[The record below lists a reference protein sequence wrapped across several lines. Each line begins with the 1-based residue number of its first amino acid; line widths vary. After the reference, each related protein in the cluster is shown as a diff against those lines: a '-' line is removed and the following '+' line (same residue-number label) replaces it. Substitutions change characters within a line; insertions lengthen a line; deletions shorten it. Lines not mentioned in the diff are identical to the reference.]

1 MAPIFF
7 TSQAAFRTWLSRH
20 GASASEVWVGFHKI
34 GAAKAGI
41 TYKQALDEALCFGW
55 IDGLLKSIDASAFQ
69 RRFTPRKPASIWSNV
84 NIARVGELTTL
95 GVMTPAGVAA
105 FEKRQAHRSGVY
117 AFENK
122 ATTFAPVRQ
131 QQFAAQVRA
140 WTFFIAQAP
149 SYQRVITHWVES
161 AKKEETRARRM
172 LELIARSDAGLW
184 VQSAMLHQPKSSI
197 AAAAAARSAAAAGRR
212 TAAPAAAPEANVP
225 GRAKAGSKAGAKAG
239 AKTSAKT
246 GSKAGSKTGSKTGPK
261 AGPGTGAKSR
271 TTTVV
276 KTIAKAITKTSA
288 KSRVRPNAPSK
299 AARSARERR

>member
-20 GASASEVWVGFHKI
+20 GASAPEVWVGFHKI
-34 GAAKAGI
+34 GAAKTGI

-131 QQFAAQVRA
+131 QQFAAQAQA
-140 WTFFIAQAP
+140 WTFFTAQAP

-197 AAAAAARSAAAAGRR
+197 AAAAAARDAAATGRR

-225 GRAKAGSKAGAKAG
+225 RSAKAGSKTSAKAG
-239 AKTSAKT
+239 AKA
-246 GSKAGSKTGSKTGPK
+246 GSKAGSKTGSKAGPKTRPK
-261 AGPGTGAKSR
+261 AGAKTR
-271 TTTVV
+271 TTTVA